1 MEKIIVNGRSYFPDH
16 LTGFKMVSPG
26 KYTVDRYGTN
36 YTIEGGRHA
45 GGKSRGDWF
54 VDGAEWS
61 KPIVCESLIDSLRM
75 LDGM

>member
-1 MEKIIVNGRSYFPDH
+1 
-16 LTGFKMVSPG
+16 
-26 KYTVDRYGTN
+26 VDRYGTN